1 MDSVIDI
8 LFPVASLLNPKSDVI
23 VKFFPNPLGLY
34 SKFDYLHVPR
44 FLFCLLHWKHHHVA
58 FGIAVRNLRAQ
69 QSPLRDL
76 ESLISPNRPLIEE

>member
-44 FLFCLLHWKHHHVA
+44 FLFCLLH
-58 FGIAVRNLRAQ
+58 
-69 QSPLRDL
+69 
-76 ESLISPNRPLIEE
+76 